1 MNTLAQFTL
10 QGRTALVTGASY
22 GLGTRFAKVLAEAGA
37 NTVLA
42 ARSTD
47 KLAAVA
53 AEVERLGVKAL
64 PIGCD
69 VTVPAQVAA
78 TVSQAWET
86 FGRVDILV
94 NNAGVAAD
102 AGVMPE
108 RITDALF
115 AQTIATNVNGLF
127 SFCREVGA
135 RQLADGGGGSIINVA
150 SIAGLA
156 AQPHFPTAYQASKA
170 AVINLTRNLAASWA
184 KRGVRVNALALGWF
198 ASEMT
203 APFFGLPEYFERVKA
218 MAPMG
223 RPGAEHELDGAILF
237 LASDASSFMTGA
249 TLVVDGGVSATL
261 GGVDYSDDMFAVMAD
276 VAGELGT
283 PIRPSH

>member
-1 MNTLAQFTL
+1 MHTLEQFSL

-22 GLGTRFAKVLAEAGA
+22 GLGTRFAKVLAGAGA

-53 AEVERLGVKAL
+53 AEMERLGVKAL

-69 VTVPAQVAA
+69 VTIPAQVAA
-78 TVSQAWET
+78 TVRQAWGT

-94 NNAGVAAD
+94 NNAGVVE

-108 RITDALF
+108 RITDERF

-135 RQLADGGGGSIINVA
+135 RQLADGGGGSIINISSA
-150 SIAGLA
+150 AGLA
-156 AQPHFPTAYQASKA
+156 AQPHFPAAYQASKA

-184 KRGVRVNALALGWF
+184 KRGVRVNALAPGWF

-203 APFFGLPEYFERVKA
+203 APFFGLPLYFERVKA
-218 MAPMG
+218 MTPMG
-223 RPGAEHELDGAILF
+223 RHGAEHELDGAILF

-261 GGVDYSDDMFAVMAD
+261 GGVDYSDEMFAVMEG

>member
-1 MNTLAQFTL
+1 MKTLEQFSL

-22 GLGTRFAKVLAEAGA
+22 GLGTRFAKVLAGAGA
-37 NTVLA
+37 NLVLA

-53 AEVERLGVKAL
+53 TEVERLGVKAL

-69 VTVPAQVAA
+69 VTDAAQVVA
-78 TVSQAWET
+78 TVRQAWET

-94 NNAGVAAD
+94 NNAGVVE

-115 AQTIATNVNGLF
+115 AQTMATNVNGLF
-127 SFCREVGA
+127 SCCREVGA
-135 RQLADGGGGSIINVA
+135 RQLADGGGGSIIHIA
-150 SIAGLA
+150 SALGFG
-156 AQPHFPTAYQASKA
+156 AQPHAPTAYQASKA

-184 KRGVRVNALALGWF
+184 KRGVRVNVLAPGWF

-203 APFFGLPEYFERVKA
+203 APFFGLPLYLERVKA

-223 RPGAEHELDGAILF
+223 RYGAEHELDGAILF

-249 TLVVDGGVSATL
+249 TLVVDGGFSATI
-261 GGVDYSDDMFAVMAD
+261 GGVDYSDAMFAVMED

-283 PIRPSH
+283 PIRPAH